1 MRVEAKYS
9 YEKIARI
16 LRTDKDVV
24 RIVGERLSEVT
35 GNKDG
40 IDRIVE
46 KNEKLVQEKLQQL
59 HVRAS
64 SSRDIYDSLIRK
76 AKKDDERIAENF
88 WFTNFERETGARVLI
103 ASAISLAQIPKGLF
117 LKREVAH
124 EFLINEPP
132 PNMMAYFKVKNA
144 DELLKKYDLFEI
156 YSALRFVE
164 DKDWLN
170 NIFFKQLHDVKPEA
184 FEERD
189 IEVKVLH
196 GEWLNV
202 AEKFLKKKHHNVSHL
217 KELGVIF
224 IIPIPIDTP
233 GETMRLFSLV
243 LHYLHEV
250 NFYSN
255 LFRKYAT
262 GDAAEFSSKL
272 TSALRG
278 DVMDDRFVEEDRG
291 KKWMIVQ
298 RYLAKDDLFDWRLFE
313 PHVNPEAIHWTKAAQ
328 DVARLGG
335 ENNESGL
342 DFWKDLDSVGDY
354 FTNDSGIE
362 ELVSFNLIDTV
373 MSLVKQKDMVKYLYH
388 HQEALWNQIFMEYFG
403 YEGTQKLIID
413 NFEKGYIDLGQLK
426 K

>member
-1 MRVEAKYS
+1 MRVEANFP
-9 YEKIARI
+9 YEKIAKI

-24 RIVGERLSEVT
+24 RIVDERLSSVIGKNNCLE
-35 GNKDG
+35 
-40 IDRIVE
+40 RIIE
-46 KNEKLVQEKLQQL
+46 KNEALMQDRMKQLRVKEFNSKDIYSALIKKAKLDDEKLSE
-59 HVRAS
+59 H
-64 SSRDIYDSLIRK
+64 
-76 AKKDDERIAENF
+76 F
-88 WFTNFERETGARVLI
+88 WFTNFERETGASVLI
-103 ASAISLAQIPKGLF
+103 ASAISLAKIPKGFF

-124 EFLINEPP
+124 EFFINEPP
-132 PNMMAYFKVKNA
+132 PNMMAYFKVQKPE
-144 DELLKKYDLFEI
+144 ELLKKYDLFEI

-170 NIFFKQLHDVKPEA
+170 NIFFKQLKNITPAD

-202 AEKFLKKKHHNVSHL
+202 ASKFLKKKHHNVSHL

-224 IIPIPIDTP
+224 IIPIPIDSS

-255 LFRKYAT
+255 LFRKYAKEN
-262 GDAAEFSSKL
+262 ASEYASKL
-272 TSALRG
+272 ASALRG
-278 DVMDDRFVEEDRG
+278 DVLDERFPEEDRG

-328 DVARLGG
+328 DIAHLGG
-335 ENNESGL
+335 DHNELGL
-342 DFWKDLDSVGDY
+342 DFWKDLDFVGDY
-354 FTNDSGIE
+354 FTDDSGIE
-362 ELVSFNLIDTV
+362 DLVSFNLIDAV

-403 YEGTQKLIID
+403 YEETERLIVD
-413 NFEKGYIDLGQLK
+413 NFDKGYIALA
-426 K
+426 